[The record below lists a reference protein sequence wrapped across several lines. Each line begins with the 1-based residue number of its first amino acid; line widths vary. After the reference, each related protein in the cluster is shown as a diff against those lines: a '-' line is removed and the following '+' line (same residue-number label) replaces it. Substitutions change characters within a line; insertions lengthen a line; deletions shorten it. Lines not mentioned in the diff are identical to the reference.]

1 MFDFFQIP
9 KTLDRRGQPVK
20 KRRRLRKKYKIL
32 KSPFSKQAPKSKRW
46 AGAER
51 VMIHLSNE
59 CNKLG
64 CGQRIVWA
72 KAGRKWVLLCDPQG
86 NRARLTI
93 QTFNKVR
100 VQQ

>member
-1 MFDFFQIP
+1 MLDLFAIP
-9 KTLDRRGQPVK
+9 QALDRRGQPVK
-20 KRRRLRKKYKIL
+20 TQRKYRKKTKL
-32 KSPFSKQAPKSKRW
+32 SKSPFSKQPPKSKRW

-51 VMIHLSNE
+51 VTVHLSNE

-72 KAGRKWVLLCDPQG
+72 KAGRKWVLLCDLQG
-86 NRARLTI
+86 NRGRLAL

-100 VQQ
+100 VQ